1 MSSIRTLRLLMRYR
15 RYAMRLLVLFAGL
28 VEAERPDRMQAA
40 RELTRGVWQMVDEV
54 NDVSTV

>member
-1 MSSIRTLRLLMRYR
+1 MRYR
-15 RYAMRLLVLFAGL
+15 RYAMRLLTLFAGL

-54 NDVSTV
+54 NDVSAT